1 MTGLG
6 SSCGACKFLRRKCTN
21 ECVFA
26 PYFCYDDAAN
36 HFAAVHKVFG
46 ASNVSK
52 LLLHLPIHNRSD
64 AAVTVS
70 YEALARIRDPIYGC
84 VAHIFALEQQVASL
98 QEEIELL
105 INQMA
110 NHAAEAPCNGNLQAE
125 TYLDDKLQ
133 LASMDETMNT
143 IHYQYE
149 QATTLSDPQGLIT
162 GNQILHGELCEE
174 NSVPPSSK
182 WVEDQIFLSNLYENP
197 YEINLEGLESGG
209 LMDNPCM
216 GDTGIPSNWEVPIW
230 E

>member
-1 MTGLG
+1 MH
-6 SSCGACKFLRRKCTN
+6 KLRL
-21 ECVFA
+21 V
-26 PYFCYDDAAN
+26 
-36 HFAAVHKVFG
+36 
-46 ASNVSK
+46 
-52 LLLHLPIHNRSD
+52 PISHEKD
-64 AAVTVS
+64 
-70 YEALARIRDPIYGC
+70 RDS
-84 VAHIFALEQQVASL
+84 QVASL